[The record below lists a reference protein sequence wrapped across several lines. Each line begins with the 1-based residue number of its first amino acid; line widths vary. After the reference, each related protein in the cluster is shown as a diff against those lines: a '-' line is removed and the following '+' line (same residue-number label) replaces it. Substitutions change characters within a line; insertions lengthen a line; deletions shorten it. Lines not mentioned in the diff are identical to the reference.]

1 MYQALYRK
9 YRPIDFSDVVGQDII
24 VKTLLNSLKLGNI
37 NHAYLFTG
45 PRGTGKTS
53 IAKILAKSVN
63 CENLVD
69 GVACNKCVNCT
80 QNINKNHVDVIEI
93 DAASNNGVDEIR
105 ELRNKVNLVPSLGK
119 YKIYIID
126 EVHMLTTGAFNALLK
141 TLEEPPKHAIFILAT
156 TEPQKIPLTI
166 LSRCQRFDFK
176 KISNNYIFK
185 RLKDICNKESIK
197 ITDDSIREIA
207 RLADGGMRDS
217 LSILDQVSSF
227 TQNEIT
233 VEDVHL
239 INGTLTQEELSKFAI
254 EILNK
259 NVYEVLTKIDNFD
272 ETGKN
277 FTKILEELI
286 LFFKNVLIVEEAPQ
300 YLIDSN
306 YDTEVYKNMS
316 GILSKLELIDL
327 IDTMNQNLSVIKKG
341 TVQRLQFELLILK
354 LLNYEKTQNKQYVSN
369 SIKENL
375 SVRPIENKNE
385 SKTVIKKENDSYKV
399 DNSFTP
405 INQEIKEK
413 LKKIKEIRINNTL
426 AKFNKKELTK
436 IKSLEDDLKPLLIN
450 LDYSKYVSIILDG
463 NLKAASE
470 NYLIYVF
477 NTETDSD
484 LFNENILKIEEI
496 VAKVFKR
503 NYKVISTDNISWEII
518 KKEFNSHLKQ
528 YTYVEETESIDQI
541 LKNENENKNEIENL
555 FSDAINYN

>member
-63 CENLVD
+63 CENLID

-185 RLKDICNKESIK
+185 RLKDICNKENIK

-207 RLADGGMRDS
+207 RLSDGGMRDS

-239 INGTLTQEELSKFAI
+239 INGTLTQEELSKFAA

-259 NVYEVLTKIDNFD
+259 NVYEVLKKIDSFD
-272 ETGKN
+272 EKGKN

-300 YLIDSN
+300 YLIDTN
-306 YDTEVYKNMS
+306 YNVEIYKNMA
-316 GILSKLELIDL
+316 GILSKLELIDI
-327 IDTMNQNLSVIKKG
+327 IDTMNQNLYILKKG

-354 LLNYEKTQNKQYVSN
+354 LLNYDKPQNKQEKTN
-369 SIKENL
+369 IAKEDTKKEMK
-375 SVRPIENKNE
+375 VKQQENKNE
-385 SKTVIKKENDSYKV
+385 LKLEESVSNKI
-399 DNSFTP
+399 DNSFVQ
-405 INQEIKEK
+405 INQEIKEE
-413 LKKIKEIRINNTL
+413 LKQIKEIRINNTL
-426 AKFNKKELTK
+426 ANFNKKELTK
-436 IKSLEDDLKPLLIN
+436 VKSLEDDLKPLLIN

-463 NLKAASE
+463 NLKAAGGD
-470 NYLIYVF
+470 YLIYVF

-496 VAKVFKR
+496 IAKTFKH

-518 KKEFNSHLKQ
+518 KKEFNSHIKQ
-528 YTYVEETESIDQI
+528 YTYIEETENITKI
-541 LKNENENKNEIENL
+541 LKKENKNEIEKL

>member
-286 LFFKNVLIVEEAPQ
+286 LCFKNVLIVEEAPQ

-496 VAKVFKR
+496 VAKVFKH

-541 LKNENENKNEIENL
+541 LKNENKNEIENL

>member
-9 YRPIDFSDVVGQDII
+9 YRPKDFSDVVGQDTI
-24 VKTLLNSLKLGNI
+24 VKTLLNSLKFDNI

-53 IAKILAKSVN
+53 VAKILAKSVN
-63 CENLVD
+63 CENMVD
-69 GVACNKCVNCT
+69 GVACNICVNCT

-185 RLKDICNKESIK
+185 RLKDICNKENIK
-197 ITDDSIREIA
+197 ITDDSLREIS

-227 TQNEIT
+227 TKNEIT

-239 INGTLTQEELSKFAI
+239 INGTLKQDDLSEFALK
-254 EILNK
+254 ILNK
-259 NVYEVLTKIDNFD
+259 NAYEVLKKIDEFD
-272 ETGKN
+272 ENGKN
-277 FTKILEELI
+277 FAKILEELI
-286 LFFKNVLIVEEAPQ
+286 LFFKNVLIVGEAPQ
-300 YLIDSN
+300 YLIDNN
-306 YDTEVYKNMS
+306 YHIEIYKNMAK
-316 GILSKLELIDL
+316 ILSKVEIINMID
-327 IDTMNQNLSVIKKG
+327 IMNQNLNIIKKG
-341 TVQRLQFELLILK
+341 SVQRLQFELLILK
-354 LLNYEKTQNKQYVSN
+354 LLNFEKKEEQKVIPN
-369 SIKENL
+369 STKENHF
-375 SVRPIENKNE
+375 VEQVENKPKLTTAKGNE
-385 SKTVIKKENDSYKV
+385 DTILEKN
-399 DNSFTP
+399 DNSFVQ
-405 INQEIKEK
+405 INQKIKEK

-426 AKFNKKELTK
+426 ANFNKKELTK
-436 IKSLEDDLKPLLIN
+436 AKALEEDLKPLLIN
-450 LDYSKYVSIILDG
+450 PDYSKYVSIILDG

-477 NTETDSD
+477 KTEIDSD
-484 LFNENILKIEEI
+484 LFNENILKIEAI
-496 VAKVFKR
+496 INKVFNH
-503 NYKVISTDNISWEII
+503 NYKVIATDNISWEII
-518 KKEFNSHLKQ
+518 KKEFNSHSKQ
-528 YTYVEETESIDQI
+528 YTYVEETENINLI
-541 LKNENENKNEIENL
+541 LKNKNNNEIDNL
-555 FSDAINYN
+555 FSDTINYN